1 MNLSCELIAGEINVF
16 QKAHFFISMELQK
29 NPKIFC
35 PFLKSLRKG
44 TIILSVPF
52 HNSSDIDPKLKK
64 SFRGALN
71 KTSMGGILGGILGN
85 VRGVLGGSILDISI
99 IFVI

>member
-1 MNLSCELIAGEINVF
+1 MAVT
-16 QKAHFFISMELQK
+16 
-29 NPKIFC
+29 KI
-35 PFLKSLRKG
+35 SLR
-44 TIILSVPF
+44 
-52 HNSSDIDPKLKK
+52 NSTSIDPKLKK

>member
-1 MNLSCELIAGEINVF
+1 MRIIKQRELPIPSLLIFESKIQKKRVF
-16 QKAHFFISMELQK
+16 WILGSKFF
-29 NPKIFC
+29 
-35 PFLKSLRKG
+35 G
-44 TIILSVPF
+44 G
-52 HNSSDIDPKLKK
+52 IDPKLKK

-99 IFVI
+99 FFVI